1 MLHRKTDNSPV
12 TDESLA
18 GVRDEIA
25 EAYSHASPDT
35 ITLDVTTYPA
45 ALYAAHEEL
54 NRLRSQFD
62 GSVALLREALR
73 NCINHAGPC
82 AGSTT
87 GECDVDGWLEDGLCP
102 SCAVTEIASL
112 ALALADGAE

>member
-1 MLHRKTDNSPV
+1 MKRKTDNTPV

-25 EAYSHASPDT
+25 EAYSHSSPDT

-54 NRLRSQFD
+54 NRLRSQLD
-62 GSVALLREALR
+62 E
-73 NCINHAGPC
+73 
-82 AGSTT
+82 
-87 GECDVDGWLEDGLCP
+87 
-102 SCAVTEIASL
+102 AVTL
-112 ALALADGAE
+112 LADLHNSMTYLSEQTDDHACDLLNNLRHGRYPAYRDARSFLARLDGGKVQS

>member
-18 GVRDEIA
+18 RVRDEIA

-54 NRLRSQFD
+54 NRLRSQLAEA
-62 GSVALLREALR
+62 VALLRDVAKRLDGYDGPGATRLR
-73 NCINHAGPC
+73 LVSQA
-82 AGSTT
+82 STARSFLSRLDAAKGT
-87 GECDVDGWLEDGLCP
+87 K
-102 SCAVTEIASL
+102 
-112 ALALADGAE
+112 